1 MALEAIRSCF
11 YIDDILTGC
20 DNLADAKNLI
30 VDLSEIFKEYGFH
43 LRKWCSNNNMLL
55 ENIVEE
61 DREVKWDPQ
70 CNQNIIKTLGL
81 IWNSTTDAFQI
92 STKRY
97 VNVDQRK
104 LTKRIIA
111 SESGSIF
118 DPLGLV
124 MPCVV
129 VAKLILQELWQL
141 KIDWDETLPEEIS
154 KKWLD
159 FSA

>member
-1 MALEAIRSCF
+1 M
-11 YIDDILTGC
+11 
-20 DNLADAKNLI
+20 
-30 VDLSEIFKEYGFH
+30 
-43 LRKWCSNNNMLL
+43 
-55 ENIVEE
+55 
-61 DREVKWDPQ
+61 
-70 CNQNIIKTLGL
+70 
-81 IWNSTTDAFQI
+81 
-92 STKRY
+92 
-97 VNVDQRK
+97 NVDQRK

-124 MPCVV
+124 MPCIV

-159 FSA
+159 FSAQIHILDTITIQ